1 MGNLP
6 RFSKS
11 SIHIPMLAIAM
22 LVASGLW
29 AGTTGKIAGRA
40 YDRETGAALPGANIV
55 ISGTTMGAS
64 SDPDGLY
71 FIINVPP
78 GTYTLTATFI
88 GYEGIVVQN
97 VRVTVD
103 RTTEQNFAMATTV
116 VVGSEVTIIAERPL
130 VDKDL
135 TASMQVVSGD
145 DMDNSWARSL
155 PEVLEM
161 QVGISQGHFRGGTLI
176 ESVYMLDNIS
186 LNSGVFSDNYTGI
199 NPTSIAEV
207 VVLTG
212 GYNAEYGSAQSGI
225 VNIIT
230 KEAPKGIHATIV
242 ARMRPAGKYH
252 WGSNMYSHEN
262 YDWTNYDLAYWTAA
276 SADDGS
282 DYYGEDPAELL
293 SNWQALVTG
302 DEVQSKYAER
312 AEYETEATVFG
323 SLTPQLGFMLSGRF
337 KRGVN
342 IFPQQLDY
350 NPEHNIQLNLSYKLS
365 DRLKLSFSGLWGGY
379 ETSGSSPS
387 NFNTIENSQEMA
399 WNGMPQITEPY
410 AGNKYAIISSWA
422 AWPELRTVSNYSLKL
437 THALSASTF
446 YEVWGNILSDEMD
459 KRDRWG
465 YTDEDTWSFDA
476 DLWVDPWIFQRQ
488 NVDADGNSIT
498 GRHWEDYF
506 ASNVLSVGSNISSQ
520 VNNNNFVKAGFEIK
534 SYDIAFDHAMSAH
547 EGGERW
553 NLMNVYTGKPFEGAA
568 YVQDKVEFS
577 GMVFNGGL
585 RLSFFNQNRDVAK
598 NMFDPLAYESTTPG
612 NVTDGMP
619 GNPETEKTEL
629 QVAVSPR
636 LGISHPITENTVLHF
651 MYGHFNQRPSW
662 NKMLGFP
669 FINFTDDDATVS
681 DPFAAQETYM
691 DQWMG
696 FLGNPKIGYAR
707 TIQYELGFDQNIADI
722 FRLDVTAYYKDASR
736 QTVFREATLYDP
748 RWDDSNPWTTL
759 YTNDNQY
766 NVAMMA
772 SNSAYAD
779 IRGIE
784 TSLASNFAFP
794 LNFQI
799 DYDLSFSTGGVQGYS
814 ALYELGSGIDSRYG
828 YGMVRKAWN
837 NNHKIKAQANLDFY
851 EGYGPA
857 IAGIHPLEK
866 LHANLY
872 FEYWNGQQYTYHG
885 PDDTST
891 KPNNKRWLPHF
902 RTNLKIARTFDAFG
916 VKTELAL
923 EVRNLF
929 NNKDLNMLGGDD
941 LINYHEKTELSDEDK
956 AEGLTLDEARM
967 PKHWLSGEPD
977 VWGAYNQWTNPPRQL
992 FFNLRVDI

>member
-1 MGNLP
+1 MQIGNSSSHG
-6 RFSKS
+6 RFIAVVVATILTVS
-11 SIHIPMLAIAM
+11 S
-22 LVASGLW
+22 VW
-29 AGTTGKIAGRA
+29 AGTTGKISGRA
-40 YDRETGAALPGANIV
+40 YDQESNDALPGTNIV
-55 ISGTTMGAS
+55 VNGTDMGAS
-64 SDPDGLY
+64 SDQDGIY
-71 FIINVPP
+71 FILNVPP
-78 GTYTLTATFI
+78 GTYTVTASFI
-88 GYEGIVVQN
+88 GYEGIVVTN
-97 VRVTVD
+97 VRVSVD
-103 RTTEQNFAMATTV
+103 RTTELDFAMATTV
-116 VVGSEVTIIAERPL
+116 VVGSEVTIIAQRPL

-135 TASMQVVSGD
+135 TASMQVISGD

-161 QVGISQGHFRGGTLI
+161 QIGISQGHFRGGTLI
-176 ESVYMLDNIS
+176 ESVYLLDNMS
-186 LNSGVFSDNYTGI
+186 LNSGVLSDNYTGI
-199 NPTSIAEV
+199 NPTTIAEV

-212 GYNAEYGSAQSGI
+212 GYDAEYGSAQSGI

-252 WGSNMYSHEN
+252 WGRNLYSHDN
-262 YDWTNYDLAYWTAA
+262 YDWTNFDLASWTEQ
-276 SADDGS
+276 SEADWS

-293 SNWQALVTG
+293 ANWQTLVTG
-302 DEVQSKYAER
+302 DKVQTEYAER

-342 IFPQQLDY
+342 IFPQQLEY

-365 DRLKLSFSGLWGGY
+365 DRMKVSFSGLWGGY
-379 ETSGSSPS
+379 ETSSSSPT
-387 NFNTIENSQEMA
+387 NFNTIENAQEMA
-399 WNGMPQITEPY
+399 WNGLPQITSPY
-410 AGNKYAIISSWA
+410 AENKYAFIGAWS

-446 YEVWGNILSDEMD
+446 YEVWGSFLSDEMD
-459 KRDRWG
+459 KRDRDG
-465 YTDEDTWSFDA
+465 YASDDDVWSFDA

-488 NVDADGNSIT
+488 NVDANGDPIT
-498 GRHWEDYF
+498 GRRWEDYF
-506 ASNVLSVGSNISSQ
+506 ASNVLSLGSNISSQ
-520 VNNNNFVKAGFEIK
+520 VNHNNFVKAGFEYK
-534 SYDIAFDHAMSAH
+534 SYDIDYHHEMSAY

-553 NLMNVYTGKPFEGAA
+553 NLMNVYDGKPYEGAG
-568 YVQDKVEFS
+568 YVQDKIEFS
-577 GMVFNGGL
+577 GLVVNAGL
-585 RLSFFNQNRDVAK
+585 RLAFFNQNRDAAK
-598 NMFDPLAYESTTPG
+598 NMFDPLAYEAATPG
-612 NVTDGMP
+612 NVEEGLP

-629 QVAVSPR
+629 QVAFSPR

-662 NKMLGFP
+662 HKMLSFP
-669 FINFTDDDATVS
+669 FINFTENDNTLA
-681 DPFAAQETYM
+681 DPYTEDQETYM
-691 DQWMG
+691 DQWQG
-696 FLGNPKIGYAR
+696 FQGNPKMGYAR
-707 TIQYELGFDQNIADI
+707 TIQYEIGFDQNIADI

-759 YTNDNQY
+759 YNTDNQY

-772 SNSAYAD
+772 TNSAYAD

-794 LNFQI
+794 LNFQL
-799 DYDLSFSTGGVQGYS
+799 DYDLSFSTGGVQGFS
-814 ALYELGSGIDSRYG
+814 GMYESGSGIDSRYG

-837 NNHKIKAQANLDFY
+837 NNHKIKAMANLDFH

-857 IAGIHPLEK
+857 IAGMHPLEK
-866 LHANLY
+866 LHTNLY

-891 KPNNKRWLPHF
+891 KPNNKRWKPHF

-929 NNKDLNMLGGDD
+929 NNKDLNMLYDDD
-941 LINYHEKTELSDEDK
+941 LITWHEETELSEKDR
-956 AEGLTLDEARM
+956 L

-992 FFNLRVDI
+992 FFHLRIDI